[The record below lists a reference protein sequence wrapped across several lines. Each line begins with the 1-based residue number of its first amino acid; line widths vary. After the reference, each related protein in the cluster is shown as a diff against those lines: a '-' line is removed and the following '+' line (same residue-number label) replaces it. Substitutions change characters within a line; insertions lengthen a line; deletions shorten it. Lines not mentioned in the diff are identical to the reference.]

1 MGSIGA
7 LKRNFPAVVSI
18 REGDMTMEEQLE
30 RGNIAG
36 LENKRRKLRGAACW
50 LPLEPGKGKK
60 TDSLLE
66 PSQKNMSLLT
76 P

>member
-1 MGSIGA
+1 
-7 LKRNFPAVVSI
+7 
-18 REGDMTMEEQLE
+18 MEEQLE